1 MKKAMYS
8 ALIVALLLTLAA
20 CGGKLEP
27 TAEPTLTP
35 AAETREPE
43 PTAVPTSE
51 PTAAPEPQELQD
63 PLERALA
70 YLRQRDR
77 DWNYVSAHMGT
88 YQELYT
94 LTHPGADVQIIGGG
108 IGAKEISVEVAG
120 ADAQAFAEAGIFS
133 DRITVSPVKR
143 GGPDFPQDLPIPR
156 EPETDRVSERGMRIT
171 MDRAVWPV
179 GAEYVRFTYA
189 NETDDSLEYGAKQRL
204 EKYVDG
210 SWQSYRFPGMVL
222 AIAYSVSPHTS
233 GSFMFPL
240 TECLPLGEGLYR
252 VGIVYSG
259 GWDWAEFVVR
269 SDAEPLDLTPVTYR
283 SWPEAALL
291 LAGLPEGVESGL
303 QVPTQWP
310 AVSHTWRLEEDCS
323 LSDAELAELLLGT
336 GAEYDPET
344 ELWQAG
350 NRTLDLKD
358 GAELTAEDPLV
369 RALTL
374 LVPARGADTL
384 DPRSIP
390 APAEAG
396 WIYEGLFNGQDVP
409 FLSLYDSRREE
420 IEITD
425 QAGILRTAELVS
437 GGKCMAYDPDCAV
450 LTDRLEALL
459 AEKRAEQG
467 EEAFLAEYGDLAGF
481 SFRPEDLAQLCLV
494 QVSIRARLG
503 GTSFDY
509 TYVSPWGE
517 LDGAAWLLYD
527 RESQEILAL
536 NARYLG
542 FRLEPE
548 DAWETNSPLEQVL
561 KFLPLMER
569 EEGLRLTRM
578 DYVLIP
584 GQEEGTLMPAWR
596 LLAETASEETL
607 TWVVSAGNSWQSA
620 YDLQRREYLQNLQR
634 EIPGLFRAYRE
645 QFPEM
650 DVWVSSW
657 GLDRLEDG
665 RECLMVSCRG
675 VDIPALEASGF
686 LPEEVA
692 LEWLESPFNQ
702 KESHPC
708 PHEPEWENDW
718 GTVGFTM
725 AEAVYSPY
733 PEYVEMT
740 VNWEKAFELESLVC
754 KKYVDEEWK
763 YVCRVQTDAPL
774 PPDAAGE
781 ATLRAYPQ
789 SRLGEGLYRLY
800 VNDKFWVEFKIS
812 DQAE

>member
-323 LSDAELAELLLGT
+323 LSDPELAELLLGT

-420 IEITD
+420 IEVTD

-459 AEKRAEQG
+459 AEKRAELG

-503 GTSFDY
+503 RNAFDY
-509 TYVSPWGE
+509 IYVSPWGE

-536 NARYLG
+536 SARYLG
-542 FRLEPE
+542 YRLEPE
-548 DAWETNSPLEQVL
+548 AAWETRSPLEQAL
-561 KFLPLMER
+561 KFLPLMEG

-584 GQEEGTLMPAWR
+584 GQKEGTLMPVWR
-596 LLAETASEETL
+596 MLAETASGEERCF
-607 TWVVSAGNSWQSA
+607 VVSAVSRGASA
-620 YDLQRREYLQNLQR
+620 YDLQRRAYLEELMNAHTVTDIFETCWAQ
-634 EIPGLFRAYRE
+634 Y
-645 QFPEM
+645 PEM
-650 DVWVSSW
+650 DVWPVSF
-657 GLDRLEDG
+657 GIRALEDG
-665 RECLMVSCRG
+665 REALMIDCDG
-675 VDIPALEASGF
+675 VDCPALEASGL
-686 LPEEVA
+686 LPEGVA
-692 LEWLESPFNQ
+692 LNYPEEQFNQ
-702 KESHPC
+702 KEAHSC
-708 PHEPEWENDW
+708 PRELEWEK
-718 GTVGFTM
+718 
-725 AEAVYSPY
+725 S
-733 PEYVEMT
+733 
-740 VNWEKAFELESLVC
+740 
-754 KKYVDEEWK
+754 
-763 YVCRVQTDAPL
+763 
-774 PPDAAGE
+774 
-781 ATLRAYPQ
+781 
-789 SRLGEGLYRLY
+789 
-800 VNDKFWVEFKIS
+800 
-812 DQAE
+812 